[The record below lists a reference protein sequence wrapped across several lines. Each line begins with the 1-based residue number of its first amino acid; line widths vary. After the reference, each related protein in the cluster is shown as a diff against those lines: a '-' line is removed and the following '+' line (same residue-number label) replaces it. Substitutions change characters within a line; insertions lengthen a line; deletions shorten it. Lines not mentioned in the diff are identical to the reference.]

1 MNALLFCI
9 DFCVRV
15 CMCVRARMCAW
26 EGFLMGFAV
35 NKES

>member
-9 DFCVRV
+9 DFCVYVRLCV
-15 CMCVRARMCAW
+15 CMCAW